1 MSEQE
6 YTEAVEKLG
15 KYCRSIPSDYNKT
28 SWFGKIF
35 LEIEKIQKQLDGGIP
50 NVQLIISSAELI
62 KNQTTNQKGF
72 GTQFR
77 HIFGK
82 LLKEEGN
89 ILDVIDIIAEH
100 YRHKFD
106 AMKSGPDEQHF
117 EIRPMT
123 SLLDKLRQCA

>member
-1 MSEQE
+1 MSDQE

-15 KYCRSIPSDYNKT
+15 KYCRSIPSDYKKT

-35 LEIEKIQKQLDGGIP
+35 FEIEKIQKQLDDGIP

-72 GTQFR
+72 ATEFR
-77 HIFGK
+77 RMFGRI
-82 LLKEEGN
+82 LNEEGN

-100 YRHKFD
+100 YRRKFD
-106 AMKSGPDEQHF
+106 AMKSGPDEQHL